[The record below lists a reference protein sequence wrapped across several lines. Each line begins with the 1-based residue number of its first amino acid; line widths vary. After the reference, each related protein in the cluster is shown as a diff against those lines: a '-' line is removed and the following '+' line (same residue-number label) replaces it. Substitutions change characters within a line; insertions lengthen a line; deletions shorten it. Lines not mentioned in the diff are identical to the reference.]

1 MTMERINAFLETV
14 AASIE
19 VIGIA
24 ILIFAALK
32 FIAHFLG
39 FEFKR
44 LRGHEC
50 IEEIRNL
57 RMGLGSYI
65 LLSLEFIII
74 SDIIETA
81 INRSLDDLLALGLLV
96 VIRIVLS
103 FFLGRELDDVKGQ
116 Q

>member
-1 MTMERINAFLETV
+1 MTMEQISAFLQTV
-14 AASIE
+14 AAWIE

-50 IEEIRNL
+50 VEEIRNL

-65 LLSLEFIII
+65 LLSLEFMII
-74 SDIIETA
+74 SDIIHSATT
-81 INRSLDDLLALGLLV
+81 RDLDDLLVLGLLV
-96 VIRIVLS
+96 LIRIALS

-116 Q
+116 S